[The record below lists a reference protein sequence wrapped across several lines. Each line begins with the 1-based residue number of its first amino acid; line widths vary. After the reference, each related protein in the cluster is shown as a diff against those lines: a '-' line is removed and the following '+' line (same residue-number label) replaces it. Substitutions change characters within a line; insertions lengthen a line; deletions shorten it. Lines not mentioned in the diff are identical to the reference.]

1 MKFKIVMLLV
11 LASLWTAGCFFS
23 FPNRIRKVPVPMEN
37 VIKSYRL
44 SAEGDKLLSE
54 GKDYFALLKYL
65 EASNLNPYHEVIFNK
80 LAIAY
85 TRVQM
90 LPQARRAAERSIG
103 LNPEYSYGYNT
114 QGIVYLA
121 GQEYDK
127 AVRYFDKAIRL
138 RPDLPNFYV
147 NLGHAFMQAGK
158 FKKGREA
165 YKKAVALDPDVFQN
179 QDVIQLAYSAPEMLD
194 SERHFQMALF
204 FGEVG
209 DKKACLQHL
218 DKALAAGFSDERR
231 LLTEVALGEL
241 RQDSDF
247 INLLGRY
254 GIDVQQRF

>member
-1 MKFKIVMLLV
+1 MKFKIVMLLFF
-11 LASLWTAGCFFS
+11 ASSWMAGCFSS
-23 FPNRIRKVPVPMEN
+23 FPNRIRKMPVPMEN

-44 SAEGDKLLSE
+44 TAEGDRLLGE

-65 EASNLNPYHEVIFNK
+65 EASTLNPYHEVIFNK

-90 LPQARRAAERSIG
+90 LAQARRAAERSIG
-103 LNPEYSYGYNT
+103 LNPEYSYAYNT
-114 QGIVYLA
+114 QGIIYLA
-121 GQEYDK
+121 GREYDK
-127 AVRYFDKAIRL
+127 AVRYFDKAIKL
-138 RPDLPNFYV
+138 RPDLANFHV
-147 NLGHAFMQAGK
+147 NLGHAFMQDGK

-165 YKKAVALDPDVFQN
+165 YKNAVALDPQVFQN
-179 QDVIQLAYSAPEMLD
+179 QDVIQLAYASPEMLD

-209 DKKACLQHL
+209 DKKTCLQYL

-231 LLTEVALGEL
+231 LLTEVALGQL

-247 INLLGRY
+247 ITLLGRY
-254 GIDVQQRF
+254 GISVQ